1 MRHNTSPP
9 RNSPTRRARH
19 TYRVWNVLVS
29 PLVPALGAYTL
40 WRRYGQKKS
49 AASLRGQWGNVPAEV
64 VRALQDD
71 ESSTRIWIHAV
82 SVGET
87 LASRPVARALRQEIP
102 NCVIVLSTT
111 TDAGQETAQI
121 AQSAGDVDAVFY
133 FPLDVPFAV
142 NRALKAIR
150 PHVFIAM
157 ETELWPNFLHLAKSS
172 GAQTFLVNG
181 RVSDNLLHRAP
192 KMGQLWRWMMSNLDG
207 LLMRTE
213 NDAARICSLGAQKS
227 RVFVTGDVKLD
238 AMNEVE
244 NLGEL
249 RTRWRR
255 VLDIADEAPFL
266 VAGSTHAGEDEQIV
280 AAFQTLRRDFPDARL
295 LIAPRHIERAT
306 QVVQTIGAAGL
317 TAQLRSGN
325 ASEPNAI
332 SVLDSVGELSQI
344 YAAAD
349 VAFVGGSL
357 IPRGGHNVLEPVLCG
372 VPVAFGPHIA
382 NFRDAAMLVESADAG
397 QKVDDANQLAE
408 VWTRW
413 LSDEDWRKAVASRAD
428 HVLHEHRGASRR
440 VAKIVAQSLRESE
453 IEYSNVAATSA
464 QTSKEANG

>member
-1 MRHNTSPP
+1 MTSNTSP
-9 RNSPTRRARH
+9 RNSQTRRARH
-19 TYRVWNVLVS
+19 NYRVWNALLS

-49 AASLRGQWGNVPAEV
+49 AASLRGQWGNVPDEV
-64 VRALQDD
+64 VRALQNDL
-71 ESSTRIWIHAV
+71 SSTRIWIHAV

-111 TDAGQETAQI
+111 TDAGQETAR
-121 AQSAGDVDAVFY
+121 AAHRAGDVDAVFY
-133 FPLDVPFAV
+133 FPLDIPFSV
-142 NRALKAIR
+142 NRVLKAVR
-150 PHVFIAM
+150 PHAFLTM

-181 RVSDNLLHRAP
+181 RVSDNLLRRAP
-192 KMGQLWRWMMSNLDG
+192 KMGHLWRWMMSNLDG

-213 NDAARICSLGAQKS
+213 SDAARIGSLGAQKS

-238 AMNEVE
+238 AMNEIE

-249 RTRWRR
+249 RAHWRR
-255 VLDIADEAPFL
+255 VLDVADDVPFV

-295 LIAPRHIERAT
+295 LVAPRHIERAPE
-306 QVVQTIGAAGL
+306 VVQAIGAAGL
-317 TAQLRSGN
+317 QARLRSAN
-325 ASEPNAI
+325 ASESSAVI
-332 SVLDSVGELSQI
+332 ILDSVGELSQI

-357 IPRGGHNVLEPVLCG
+357 ITRGGHNVLEPVLCD
-372 VPVAFGPHIA
+372 VPVAFGPHID
-382 NFRDAAMLVESADAG
+382 NFRDAAALVERAEVG
-397 QKVDDANQLAE
+397 QKVDDAKQLAE
-408 VWTRW
+408 LWARW
-413 LSDEDWRKAVASRAD
+413 LRDENWRKNVAARAEN
-428 HVLHEHRGASRR
+428 VLREHRGASLR
-440 VAKIVAQSLRESE
+440 VAQIVAQSLRESD
-453 IEYSNVAATSA
+453 IEYSNVAATSVEM
-464 QTSKEANG
+464 SKEATL